1 MIVHLIVNESP
12 LFNAMLLIPWCANI
26 PVAATVVELK
36 RPDSVTCVP
45 PLDSP
50 DNGPKV
56 ACIKAVADPLVELV
70 YVMLPACLF
79 NPLELLAGS
88 AVSL

>member
-1 MIVHLIVNESP
+1 MIVHLIVSESP

-26 PVAATVVELK
+26 PVTPTDVELK

-45 PLDSP
+45 PVDSP
-50 DNGPKV
+50 DKGPKV
-56 ACIKAVADPLVELV
+56 ACIKAVEDPVVALV

-79 NPLELLAGS
+79 NPLELLTGS
-88 AVSL
+88 DASL